1 MRDGL
6 YTKTTTDTMSFNG
19 VDMAL
24 LKDKVAIITGAGRG
38 LGEAYA
44 KLLAAHGAAV
54 VVNDLG
60 KDESGHFLAEHVV
73 QTIVAAGG
81 KAAANTADIAT
92 MDGGASLLQT
102 ALDNFGSADILINNA
117 GILRDKSFLKLTEA
131 DWDSVL
137 GVNLKGMFTV
147 TQPVFAWMKENGGGV
162 IVNTSSTSGL
172 VGNFGQLNY
181 AAAKA
186 GVFGISNVLTI
197 EGAKA
202 GIRVWTLAP
211 AATSALTA
219 PLMNEEQKQLLDPA
233 HVAEA
238 VLYMVSDLSGNKTG
252 HCLFASGQSIRE
264 LKLVS
269 ADGIRGRGEN
279 NSLTAEGIAAASD
292 KIFLDAPTMVIND
305 FAK

>member
-6 YTKTTTDTMSFNG
+6 CIETATDTMSFNG

-24 LKDKVAIITGAGRG
+24 LENKVAIITGAGRG

-44 KLLAAHGAAV
+44 KCLAEHGAAV

-60 KDESGHFLAEHVV
+60 KDESGEYLAEQVV
-73 QTIVAAGG
+73 NAIIAAGG

-92 MDGGASLLQT
+92 MSGGASLLQT
-102 ALDNFGSADILINNA
+102 ALDAFGSADILINNA

-186 GVFGISNVLTI
+186 GVFGMSNVLTI

-219 PLMNEEQKQLLDPA
+219 PLMNDEQKQLLDPA

-238 VLYMVSDLSGNKTG
+238 VLYMVSELSGDKTG

-269 ADGIRGRGEN
+269 AEGIRGRGEN
-279 NSLTAEGIAAASD
+279 NDLTAEGIAAASD
-292 KIFLDAPTMVIND
+292 AIFLDAPTMVIND

>member
-1 MRDGL
+1 
-6 YTKTTTDTMSFNG
+6 
-19 VDMAL
+19 MAL
-24 LKDKVAIITGAGRG
+24 LDNKVAIITGAGRG

-44 KLLAAHGAAV
+44 KRLAAAGAAV
-54 VVNDLG
+54 VVNDIG
-60 KDESGHFLAEHVV
+60 RDEQGVALVDSVV
-73 QTIVAAGG
+73 QAIVAAGG
-81 KAAANTADIAT
+81 RAAANCADIAT
-92 MDGGASLLQT
+92 MEGGASLLQT
-102 ALDNFGSADILINNA
+102 ALDNFGSADILVNNA

-147 TQPVFAWMKENGGGV
+147 TQPVFAWMKANGGGV

-186 GVFGISNVLTI
+186 GVFGMSNVLAI

-219 PLMNEEQKQLLDPA
+219 PLMTDEQKQLLDPD

-238 VLYMVSDLSGNKTG
+238 VLYMVSELSGDKTG

-269 ADGIRGRGEN
+269 AAGIRGRGEN
-279 NSLTAEGIAAASD
+279 PGLDAEGIAAASES
-292 KIFLDAPTMVIND
+292 IFLDAPTLVIND
-305 FAK
+305 FAR

>member
-1 MRDGL
+1 
-6 YTKTTTDTMSFNG
+6 
-19 VDMAL
+19 MAL
-24 LKDKVAIITGAGRG
+24 LENKVAIITGAGRG

-44 KLLAAHGAAV
+44 RRLAEHGAAV

-60 KDESGHFLAEHVV
+60 KDENGALIAETVA
-73 QTIVAAGG
+73 QSIVAAGG
-81 KAAANTADIAT
+81 KAAANTADIST
-92 MDGGASLLQT
+92 MEGGASLLKT

-117 GILRDKSFLKLTEA
+117 GILRDKSFLKLTEN

-186 GVFGISNVLTI
+186 GVFGMSNVLTI

-219 PLMNEEQKQLLDPA
+219 PLMNDEQKQLLDA
-233 HVAEA
+233 SHVADA
-238 VLYMVSDLSGNKTG
+238 MLYMVSDLSGNKTG

-269 ADGIRGRGEN
+269 AEGIRGRGEN
-279 NSLTAEGIAAASD
+279 ADLTAEGIAAAAD
-292 KIFLDAPTMVIND
+292 AIFVDAPTLTIQD

>member
-1 MRDGL
+1 
-6 YTKTTTDTMSFNG
+6 
-19 VDMAL
+19 MAL
-24 LKDKVAIITGAGRG
+24 LENKVAIITGAGRG

-44 KLLAAHGAAV
+44 RRLAEHGAAV

-60 KDESGHFLAEHVV
+60 KDENGALIAETVA
-73 QTIVAAGG
+73 QSIVAAGG
-81 KAAANTADIAT
+81 KAAANTADIST
-92 MDGGASLLQT
+92 MEGGASLLKT

-117 GILRDKSFLKLTEA
+117 GILRDKSFLKLTEN

-186 GVFGISNVLTI
+186 GVFGMSNVLTI

-219 PLMNEEQKQLLDPA
+219 PLMNDEQKQLLDPS

-238 VLYMVSDLSGNKTG
+238 MLYMVSDLSGNKTG

-269 ADGIRGRGEN
+269 AEGIRGRGEN
-279 NSLTAEGIAAASD
+279 ADLTAEGIAAAAD
-292 KIFLDAPTMVIND
+292 AIFVDAPTLTIQD

>member
-1 MRDGL
+1 
-6 YTKTTTDTMSFNG
+6 
-19 VDMAL
+19 MAL
-24 LKDKVAIITGAGRG
+24 LENKVAIITGAGRG

-44 KLLAAHGAAV
+44 RRLAEHGAAV

-60 KDESGHFLAEHVV
+60 KDENGALIAETVA
-73 QTIVAAGG
+73 QSIVAAGG
-81 KAAANTADIAT
+81 KAAANTADIST
-92 MDGGASLLQT
+92 MEGGASLLKT

-117 GILRDKSFLKLTEA
+117 GILRDKSFLKLTEN

-186 GVFGISNVLTI
+186 GVFGMSNVLTI

-219 PLMNEEQKQLLDPA
+219 PLMNDEQKQLLDPS

-238 VLYMVSDLSGNKTG
+238 MLYMVSDLSGNKTG

-269 ADGIRGRGEN
+269 AEGIRGRGEN
-279 NSLTAEGIAAASD
+279 ADLTAEGIAAAADS
-292 KIFLDAPTMVIND
+292 IFVDAPTLTIQD